1 MKMYSKVFIFL
12 TGAVYIYYQVL
23 AQDIYSAEIMVESNV
38 TLDAQTVL
46 SAINSTNLSLSTQTV
61 QITNTE
67 LVAECL
73 IVGTD
78 TNCNCSTNYLWS
90 DEVCYNYNCC
100 RDATCKQN
108 VSYITPL
115 CSPKVQVFINGSV
128 QTAAAWNSA
137 KTIMLQNEFQKL
149 NAFQYVNVTGP
160 RNDPTSP
167 SLLYVD
173 FQVAVSVR
181 VLTSKL
187 QDIVNNLTSLLTATI
202 FVDTLGMVIVE
213 APETQVCYQSTPKLA
228 CKLEESTDSAGW
240 NITTSNQRFELN
252 NGSVVQL
259 NTTCSTNTL
268 YRSCIGVTLNKVTGT
283 WEGTYECGFTI
294 GSIRHIG
301 RAKLSVAL
309 LPDTITLSSMPLT
322 VDCPENQESVSIT
335 VSAIIPASNAT
346 YNISWGYRGNV
357 SPDVKKTTSSSYVNY
372 TFNPAISC
380 KQTIET
386 YVNISFKNVI
396 GQIKSAQLNIPVIYA
411 GKPFCKEELLDEYT
425 WPKTPAGDTVIIR
438 KCPAGKVGYKSRSC
452 NGPDWQAVFSSCV
465 SEQLNKVSNAAEG
478 YLKGLGAT
486 PEVAKNI
493 FEGLK
498 NSSTLSSGSGESI
511 ADVSA
516 SIGVLNI
523 MASASNTNKLG
534 EDIFPDFVSA
544 ASNMLNGT
552 WSGVNDTI
560 RYKMSSDYLD
570 SVEGLVKNI
579 NVNQSNGINS
589 TNLDLTFCRTNDCNV
604 SVFDIGVN
612 MNKTNGILKTV
623 AVKNLMSKLN
633 NSFNGKQPERTD
645 LILSATLDNNSD
657 STIRIRLDF
666 PSGKTNPTQPHCVF
680 WNTRRNTWSDDGCN
694 ISFSDENHTICE
706 CHHLTAFSVLMSKG
720 DGGKEDHILELISNI
735 GLGVSICSLVIF
747 LIIESLVWSAVVKTN
762 LSHFRHTAIVNIA
775 TFLLLANCSFLASSN
790 PKTLTDSWCLVLTIC
805 KHLFFLAMFCWMLC
819 LSIMLVHQ
827 LIFVFSPLRK
837 RVFMFLSS
845 ILGYVCPI
853 VMVGSSYVYCKYTN
867 QNYYNRKTCWLV
879 YEKLLVG
886 SMHAFL
892 LPVGTIVLANLF
904 SMVVVIVTLMKTSVP
919 DSSKADDKETAKG
932 ILKVVIV
939 LTPVFGVTW
948 IVGFIQLIMFD
959 SPHHNVITYIFTILN
974 TFQGFFIL
982 ITGCFAEQKVREELF
997 KLITGKSKG
1006 NDSTKKFTSTTY
1018 TKDH

>member
-1 MKMYSKVFIFL
+1 M
-12 TGAVYIYYQVL
+12 
-23 AQDIYSAEIMVESNV
+23 
-38 TLDAQTVL
+38 
-46 SAINSTNLSLSTQTV
+46 
-61 QITNTE
+61 
-67 LVAECL
+67 
-73 IVGTD
+73 
-78 TNCNCSTNYLWS
+78 
-90 DEVCYNYNCC
+90 
-100 RDATCKQN
+100 
-108 VSYITPL
+108 
-115 CSPKVQVFINGSV
+115 
-128 QTAAAWNSA
+128 
-137 KTIMLQNEFQKL
+137 
-149 NAFQYVNVTGP
+149 NVTGP
-160 RNDPTSP
+160 RTISTSP
-167 SLLYVD
+167 SLQYVD

-202 FVDTLGMVIVE
+202 FVDTLGMVAVE
-213 APETQVCYQSTPKLA
+213 APGTQVCYLSTPQLA
-228 CKLEESTDSAGW
+228 CKLEEATDSAGW
-240 NITTSNQRFELN
+240 NLTTGNQRLELN
-252 NGSVVQL
+252 DGSVVQL
-259 NTTCSTNTL
+259 NTTCSTNTFQ
-268 YRSCIGVTLNKVTGT
+268 SCIGVTLNKVTGT

-301 RAKLSVAL
+301 RTNLSVAL

-322 VDCPENQESVSIT
+322 VDCSENQAPVSIT
-335 VSAIIPASNAT
+335 VSAIIPASDTT
-346 YNISWGYRGNV
+346 YDISWGYNDNV
-357 SPDVKKTTSSSYVNY
+357 SRDVKKTTSSSYVNY
-372 TFNPAISC
+372 TFNPAILC
-380 KQTIET
+380 KQTIEP

-411 GKPFCKEELLDEYT
+411 GKPFCKEELLDEDT

-438 KCPAGKVGYKSRSC
+438 TCPAGKVGYKSRPC
-452 NGPDWQAVFSSCV
+452 NGPAWQAVFSSCV
-465 SEQLNKVSNAAEG
+465 SEQLNKISNTAEAF
-478 YLKGLGAT
+478 LKGLGAT
-486 PEVAKNI
+486 TEVAKNI

-511 ADVSA
+511 ADISA
-516 SIGVLNI
+516 SIGVLNM
-523 MASASNTNKLG
+523 MADASNTIVLR

-560 RYKMSSDYLD
+560 RYKMSSNYLE

-579 NVNQSNGINS
+579 KVNQSNGINS
-589 TNLDLTFCRTNDCNV
+589 TNLDLTFCRSNDCNV

-633 NSFNGKQPERTD
+633 NSFNGTQPERTD

-657 STIRIRLDF
+657 STIQIRLDF
-666 PSGKTNPTQPHCVF
+666 PSGKTNPTQSHCVF
-680 WNTRRNTWSDDGCN
+680 WNTTRNQWSNEGCN
-694 ISFSDENHTICE
+694 ISISDENHTICE
-706 CHHLTAFSVLMSKG
+706 CNHLTAFSVLMSKG
-720 DGGKEDHILELISNI
+720 DGGKQDPILELISNI

-853 VMVGSSYVYCKYTN
+853 LMVGSSYVYYRYTD
-867 QNYYNRKTCWLV
+867 QKYYNSETCWLV
-879 YEKLLVG
+879 YVKLLVG

-892 LPVGTIVLANLF
+892 LPVGIIVLANLF

-948 IVGFIQLIMFD
+948 IVGFIQLIMSD
-959 SPHHNVITYIFTILN
+959 SPIL
-974 TFQGFFIL
+974 
-982 ITGCFAEQKVREELF
+982 
-997 KLITGKSKG
+997 
-1006 NDSTKKFTSTTY
+1006 
-1018 TKDH
+1018 